1 LSNADPR
8 SFERRE
14 DELSVDDPHDE
25 GSRFRRS
32 PTGPRVAPPRKP
44 VGQPPAQP
52 RHGGGNNRRFW
63 STAIFILLISG
74 VGIRAYRDLSRPQA
88 WAYWKE
94 SYLSPS
100 MTSALIP
107 GADLDGSGH
116 GRRALAISGE
126 IGAATANW
134 FRDRLDEGHLAA
146 GDAVLLSSPGGDLN
160 QAVIMGEIIRS
171 RGLVTAVGVADAS
184 GQVRPAYCVSACVLV
199 YAGGK
204 IRYGMEG
211 SMLGV
216 HQFEAT
222 APMRDPVAS
231 TQRVAG
237 FLLSYMTKM
246 GVTPAA
252 VEAMSQTSEVRWLG
266 VKEAAAMNLVTDP
279 VRKP

>member
-1 LSNADPR
+1 MTFRDDRSGRGEAPRPGPWDKPAPQPAQQRPGPSDRLSQ
-8 SFERRE
+8 RRWTSR
-14 DELSVDDPHDE
+14 LSVIAF
-25 GSRFRRS
+25 GLV
-32 PTGPRVAPPRKP
+32 VA
-44 VGQPPAQP
+44 G
-52 RHGGGNNRRFW
+52 
-63 STAIFILLISG
+63 TLIHA
-74 VGIRAYRDLSRPQA
+74 VKDLSRPEA
-88 WAYWKE
+88 WAYWKD
-94 SYLSPS
+94 SYLAPN
-100 MTSALIP
+100 MTSVLIP
-107 GADLDGSGH
+107 NTDFDGSGH

-134 FRDRLDEGHLAA
+134 FRDRLDEGHLTA
-146 GDAVLLSSPGGDLN
+146 GDAVLLSSPGGELN

-171 RGLVTAVGVADAS
+171 RGLVTAVGVAAAS

-222 APMRDPVAS
+222 TPMCDPVAD

-237 FLLSYMTKM
+237 ILLSYMTKM
-246 GVTPAA
+246 GVSSSV
-252 VEAMSQTSEVRWLG
+252 VEAMSKTRDVRWLG
-266 VKEAAAMNLVTDP
+266 VREAAAMNLVTDL

>member
-1 LSNADPR
+1 M
-8 SFERRE
+8 F
-14 DELSVDDPHDE
+14 V
-25 GSRFRRS
+25 
-32 PTGPRVAPPRKP
+32 
-44 VGQPPAQP
+44 
-52 RHGGGNNRRFW
+52 
-63 STAIFILLISG
+63 LLASG
-74 VGIRAYRDLSRPQA
+74 VGIRAYRDLSRPEA

-94 SYLSPS
+94 SYLAPR

-107 GADLDGSGH
+107 LADFDGSGH

-134 FRDRLDEGHLAA
+134 FRDRLNEGHLDA

-171 RGLVTAVGVADAS
+171 RGLVTAVGVADGS
-184 GQVRPAYCVSACVLV
+184 GQVRPAYCASACVLV

-204 IRYGMEG
+204 IRYGVEG

-222 APMRDPVAS
+222 APMRDPVAD

-237 FLLSYMTKM
+237 FLLNYMTKM
-246 GVTPAA
+246 GVSSA
-252 VEAMSQTSEVRWLG
+252 VVQAMSQNRDVRWLG
-266 VKEAAAMNLVTDP
+266 TKEAAAMNLVTDP
-279 VRKP
+279 IRKP